1 MSVAE
6 VLFNVTPV
14 ANCLTVKAQVAL
26 LLLPSA
32 VVTVMVADPGALAV
46 TRPVVLT
53 VATVVLLDFQ
63 VTALLEVLLG
73 LTVAVSCKVW
83 PVFSVA
89 EVLLS
94 DTPVASCF
102 TVTVQVAVLFVPSQ
116 VLAVIVAV
124 PGPLAVTRPLLLTEA
139 TLELLVVQ
147 DTLLS
152 VALLGATVAER
163 CNV

>member
-1 MSVAE
+1 MLPSAVVTVIVAEPGPLAVTKPLLLTVATEVLLDFQVTVLLLVLLGVTVAVSWSVWPVLSVAE
-6 VLFNVTPV
+6 VLFKVTPI

-73 LTVAVSCKVW
+73 LTVAVSCKGD
-83 PVFSVA
+83 FH
-89 EVLLS
+89 
-94 DTPVASCF
+94 
-102 TVTVQVAVLFVPSQ
+102 
-116 VLAVIVAV
+116 
-124 PGPLAVTRPLLLTEA
+124 PGITLT
-139 TLELLVVQ
+139 
-147 DTLLS
+147 
-152 VALLGATVAER
+152 
-163 CNV
+163 